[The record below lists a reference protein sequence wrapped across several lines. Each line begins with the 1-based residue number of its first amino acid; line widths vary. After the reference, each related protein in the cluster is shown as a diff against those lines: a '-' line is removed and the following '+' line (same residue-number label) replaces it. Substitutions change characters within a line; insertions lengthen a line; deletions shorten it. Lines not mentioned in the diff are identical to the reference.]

1 MKKSWLFIPILFFW
15 FFYQKESSESIFP
28 VRDEKS
34 VEVLPVK
41 AIKQTGAKFETI
53 EQLKIQEHHEV
64 QRESFDSPLGKTIV
78 YSFSQGGI
86 PILGMAIR
94 MRQESNGTL
103 VEEENTYRP
112 IPPIPVNRQVLE
124 EQANL
129 IKENSSRY
137 DLSSLSPESLVI
149 LVREG
154 IDGGEL
160 AFTATSTDKLRS
172 NHPVQVVVR
181 ADDGKILRK
190 SFSRKEF

>member
-1 MKKSWLFIPILFFW
+1 MKKSWLLIPILFFW
-15 FFYQKESSESIFP
+15 FFNQKESSMSIRP
-28 VRDEKS
+28 VREEKRM
-34 VEVLPVK
+34 EVLSVK
-41 AIKQTGAKFETI
+41 ATQQTGPKFETI
-53 EQLKIQEHHEV
+53 KQLKTQEYHEV

-78 YSFSQGGI
+78 YSFSQEGI
-86 PILGMAIR
+86 PIVGMAIR

-112 IPPIPVNRQVLE
+112 IPKIPVNRQVLE
-124 EQANL
+124 EQANQ
-129 IKENSSRY
+129 IKETSSRY

-149 LVREG
+149 LIREG
-154 IDGGEL
+154 IDEGEL